1 MEYSPPT
8 PTPPPGTLRS
18 LNGAETGQGSGRRIA
33 TDAIFSRGNVKRA
46 ADFASIALGLVFVTF
61 AFAKAAKP
69 SATIESISAVVG
81 VDWGSRSF
89 WPLIVCEVTLGAWLL
104 SGWMQRRALL
114 ASTICLVIF
123 LGWIGY
129 LAGTGAKASCGCG
142 HIGIPFLQAT
152 SRGGEFARTG
162 SFMGVSVIA
171 LVASMMLNKSRN
183 SRVEGSEAV

>member
-1 MEYSPPT
+1 MEYST
-8 PTPPPGTLRS
+8 PTPVPPDMLRS
-18 LNGAETGQGSGRRIA
+18 LNGVETGRSSGRRIA
-33 TDAIFSRGNVKRA
+33 TDAVSSRGHLRRA
-46 ADFASIALGLVFVTF
+46 ADSASIALGLVFVTF
-61 AFAKAAKP
+61 AFAKAARP
-69 SATIESISAVVG
+69 SATIESLVAVMG

-104 SGWMQRRALL
+104 SGWMQRWALL
-114 ASTICLVIF
+114 ASAICLVIF

-142 HIGIPFLQAT
+142 HVGIPFLGAT

-162 SFMGVSVIA
+162 SFLIVSVIG
-171 LVASMMLNKSRN
+171 LVASMMLNTSRH